1 MAIIC
6 SSCDHEPAAGATA
19 GTVCTS
25 CGERLISIDTRDD
38 IVGSVID
45 GRFEVLGPLGHGGMG
60 IVYRAKQLS
69 IGREVALKVLDR
81 RIEKDVASVKRFF
94 REAKVASTLAHP
106 NTVPIIDFG
115 QHADGRLYLVMEL
128 VRGKTLLDEIT
139 KVGPLPLAR
148 VIAIGVQ
155 LCDALEVAHE
165 LSIVHRD
172 LKLENVMLLEGKRDH
187 VKILDFGLARSLT
200 DPSTQMTATG
210 MISGTPRYMPPEVA
224 LEAAAPAPSQDIY
237 AVGVMLAELVIGR
250 ALWVAP
256 TMEALFAQKLGT
268 EQSIVDV
275 PDELKPLVRS
285 MLDNDPTRRP
295 TAAATRA
302 ALRALEAPRSSLEL
316 ELDEPV
322 KPVESRFSRAASPV
336 ALDPTQDLSFPDFS
350 NLSLA
355 SLDER
360 DGAPPPAKAPPP
372 GPLAATPTEQ
382 VGPPGTLALDERFG
396 APKDQESVPLKL
408 ELDRG
413 WEQTRAQ
420 KQVARAGGVVVQQ
433 KKSSA
438 AGVIVAL
445 LLVALVGVGVFVLY
459 NYRRTP
465 AARLPG
471 GGVSI
476 HITADGKHDV
486 SIDGSHVGTTP
497 LSLQRAKGTRP
508 LLIEGTGLVSQQ
520 IVPDRDQTVHLAKP

>member
-19 GTVCTS
+19 GTVCAS

-224 LEAAAPAPSQDIY
+224 LDAAAPAPSQDMY

-275 PDELKPLVRS
+275 PTELKPLVRS
-285 MLDNDPTRRP
+285 MLDNDPARRP

-322 KPVESRFSRAASPV
+322 KPVEPRFSRAASPV
-336 ALDPTQDLSFPDFS
+336 ALEPTQDLAFPDFS

-360 DGAPPPAKAPPP
+360 DGPPAAAPRP
-372 GPLAATPTEQ
+372 GPPAAAPTEH
-382 VGPPGTLALDERFG
+382 VGPPGTLALDERFD
-396 APKDQESVPLKL
+396 APKDTDPAQLEL

-413 WEQTRAQ
+413 WEQARAQ

-433 KKSSA
+433 KQSSA

-459 NYRRTP
+459 HYRRTP

-471 GGVSI
+471 GGISI
-476 HITADGKHDV
+476 HITADGQHDV
-486 SIDGSHVGTTP
+486 SIDGRKVGTTP
-497 LSLQRAKGTRP
+497 FSLKLAKGTRP
-508 LLIEGTGLVSQQ
+508 LLIEGTDLAPQQ
-520 IVPDRDQTVHLAKP
+520 IVPDHDQIVHLAKP